1 MQVTNKQFYHCSICG
16 RTSTLAA
23 KIAECE
29 KSHVRI
35 DEAGPIKAS
44 YAKTRGKYPHIL
56 EVPMQDGRI
65 AVYEF
70 SLTRAGKEDP
80 DGIAGQ

>member
-16 RTSTLAA
+16 RTSTVEA
-23 KIAECE
+23 KILECE

-35 DEAGPIKAS
+35 DETGPIKAI

-56 EVPMQDGRI
+56 EVPMQDGRT

-70 SLTRAGKEDP
+70 SLARARKEDVV
-80 DGIAGQ
+80 